1 MGSRKTADFFAREA
15 KKLGYAARSALKLTE
30 IQDRFRVMRAGDAV
44 LDLGCHP
51 GAWTQVASERGAGSI
66 VGVDLTTT
74 RSDALGPRVDPRRTT
89 LTVADVFDLDP
100 PALRALCGSSGASP
114 ASRSRPFAAVLS
126 DMAPS
131 TSGDGVKDA
140 ALSYE
145 LAEQAVRL
153 ALGARALAVLDED
166 DDDRRGHLE
175 DGDGHLEED
184 GDADDPGVL
193 RKGGSLV
200 VKLLEGPGGGRDDLA
215 RVCKPQFESVRWFRP
230 RATRRESREVFLVAK
245 GRRGFANDAA
255 RDDSTPSYDDDD
267 SNDDDSNDGR
277 RRGWCAQRVSIILSL
292 RELCSRRE
300 AEALIARGVV
310 VVVAGGGG
318 GDSPVGDSPVGD
330 APVGDRFTGRFV
342 VGAGG
347 RAELDARI
355 ELVAPPHRANG
366 GAGAAEFNR
375 AVRQSR
381 GLSIAV
387 ALNKPA
393 GYVSNLPGPGESDA
407 IELLGLGVRESE
419 RGAGGLSVCGRL
431 DKSSRGLLVLTGD
444 GTLARALVAGGGAPV
459 PKTYLVETDRAATER
474 DVRALNGPLS
484 FGPDEEAPLR
494 PMRVRQL
501 APTLL
506 EFVLREGKKRQIR
519 RVCEGVGLGV
529 VDLLRVRLGR
539 SDLGSL
545 PEGSWRTMSKIES
558 DELRALRLGR
568 RCF

>member
-15 KKLGYAARSALKLTE
+15 KKLGYAARSALKLKE
-30 IQDRFRVMRAGDAV
+30 IQDRFGVMRAGDAV

-51 GAWTQVASERGAGSI
+51 GAWTQVASERGAGSV

-89 LTVADVFDLDP
+89 LTVGDVFDLDP
-100 PALRALCGSSGASP
+100 PALRALCGSSGASRG
-114 ASRSRPFAAVLS
+114 SRSRPFAAVLS

-153 ALGARALAVLDED
+153 ALGARALVVLDRD
-166 DDDRRGHLE
+166 DDDREGDR
-175 DGDGHLEED
+175 DGDGHLE
-184 GDADDPGVL
+184 DDPGVL

-200 VKLLEGPGGGRDDLA
+200 VKLLEGPGGGRDDLQ

-245 GRRGFANDAA
+245 GRRGFASTAF
-255 RDDSTPSYDDDD
+255 DDSTTTSSDDD
-267 SNDDDSNDGR
+267 SNDDDDDSNDER
-277 RRGWCAQRVSIILSL
+277 RRAARQRVSKILSL

-300 AEALIARGVV
+300 AEALISDGVV
-310 VVVAGGGG
+310 VVAAAGGGG
-318 GDSPVGDSPVGD
+318 V
-330 APVGDRFTGRFV
+330 V

-347 RAELDARI
+347 RAELHARI
-355 ELVAPPHRANG
+355 DVVAPPHPLGGGVGTEFINRLDVRRSRG
-366 GAGAAEFNR
+366 GA
-375 AVRQSR
+375 
-381 GLSIAV
+381 AV

-393 GYVSNLPGPGESDA
+393 GYVSNLPGPGETEA
-407 IELLGLGVRESE
+407 GALLGLGASESE
-419 RGAGGLSVCGRL
+419 RGGELGACGRL
-431 DKSSRGLLVLTGD
+431 DKNSRGLLVLTED

-459 PKTYLVETDRAATER
+459 PKTYLVETARAATDK
-474 DVRALNGPLS
+474 DVRALNGARS
-484 FGPDEEAPLR
+484 FGPGEAPLR
-494 PMRVRQL
+494 PMRVRRL

-506 EFVLREGKKRQIR
+506 EFVLREGKNRQVR
-519 RVCEGVGLGV
+519 RVCEGVGLSV

-545 PEGSWRTMSKIES
+545 PEGSWRTMSKIET

-568 RCF
+568 

>member
-1 MGSRKTADFFAREA
+1 MGSRRTADFFAREA
-15 KKLGYAARSALKLTE
+15 KKLGYAARSALKLKE
-30 IQDRFRVMRAGDAV
+30 IQDRFGVMRAGDAV

-51 GAWTQVASERGAGSI
+51 GAWTQVASERGAGSV

-89 LTVADVFDLDP
+89 LTVGDVFDLDP
-100 PALRALCGSSGASP
+100 PALRALCGSSGASRG
-114 ASRSRPFAAVLS
+114 SRSRPFAAVLS

-153 ALGARALAVLDED
+153 ALGARALVVLDQ
-166 DDDRRGHLE
+166 DREGDR
-175 DGDGHLEED
+175 DGDGHLE
-184 GDADDPGVL
+184 DDPGVL

-200 VKLLEGPGGGRDDLA
+200 VKLLEGPGGGRDDLQ

-245 GRRGFANDAA
+245 GRRGFASTAF
-255 RDDSTPSYDDDD
+255 DDSTTASSDDDSNDDRYDRYDDDD
-267 SNDDDSNDGR
+267 SNDER
-277 RRGWCAQRVSIILSL
+277 RRAARQRVSKILSL
-292 RELCSRRE
+292 RELRSRRE
-300 AEALIARGVV
+300 AEALISDGVV
-310 VVVAGGGG
+310 AVVSAGGDG
-318 GDSPVGDSPVGD
+318 V
-330 APVGDRFTGRFV
+330 V

-347 RAELDARI
+347 RAEIHARI
-355 ELVAPPHRANG
+355 DVVAPPRPLGGGVGTELIDRLDVRRSRG
-366 GAGAAEFNR
+366 GA
-375 AVRQSR
+375 
-381 GLSIAV
+381 AV

-393 GYVSNLPGPGESDA
+393 GYVSNLPGPGETEA
-407 IELLGLGVRESE
+407 GALLGLGASESE
-419 RGAGGLSVCGRL
+419 RGGELSACGRL
-431 DKSSRGLLVLTGD
+431 DKSSRGLLVLTED

-459 PKTYLVETDRAATER
+459 PKTYLVETDRAATDK
-474 DVRALNGPLS
+474 DVRALNGPRS
-484 FGPDEEAPLR
+484 FGPGEAPLR
-494 PMRVRQL
+494 PMRVRRL

-506 EFVLREGKKRQIR
+506 EFVLREGKNRQVR
-519 RVCEGVGLGV
+519 RVCEGVGLSV

-545 PEGSWRTMSKIES
+545 PEGSWRTMSKIET

-568 RCF
+568 